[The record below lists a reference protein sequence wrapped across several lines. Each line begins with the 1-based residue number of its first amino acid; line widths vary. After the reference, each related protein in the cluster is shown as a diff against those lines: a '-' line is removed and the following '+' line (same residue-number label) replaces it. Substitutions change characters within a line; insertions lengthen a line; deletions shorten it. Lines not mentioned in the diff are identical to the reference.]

1 MGVRWKRN
9 FKPSDLLEQKQKE
22 LKDRVVPII
31 ARKLADSVE
40 DKAKRYSPVGVRWVP
55 PGAKNKVPTAS
66 GKLKNSWKKK
76 RVGRW
81 IRNNYAWSVWT
92 DVEYAPY
99 VEYGTSPHV
108 IRPRKPGG
116 TLVYYTASGKN
127 MSKQV
132 MHPGTKPVYMLSRAV
147 NETKAAA
154 VFIAKPILQ
163 SWAKGGLHRYRV
175 ARNDAY

>member
-9 FKPSDLLEQKQKE
+9 FKPSDLLEKKENE
-22 LKDRVVPII
+22 LKNAAIPVI
-31 ARKLADSVE
+31 AKKLADSVH
-40 DKAKRYSPVGVRWVP
+40 DKATRYSPVGVRWIP
-55 PGAKNKVPTAS
+55 PNSKNKIPTAS
-66 GKLKNSWKKK
+66 GKLKKSWRKR

-81 IRNNYAWSVWT
+81 IRNNYRWNVWT

-108 IRPRKPGG
+108 IRPRNPDGV
-116 TLVYYTASGKN
+116 LVYYTIGGKN

-132 MHPGTKPVYMLSRAV
+132 MHPGTEPVYMLSRAV
-147 NETKAAA
+147 NETRATA

-163 SWAKGGLHRYRV
+163 GWAKGGLHRYRI
-175 ARNDAY
+175 ARSDAY